1 MIPSC
6 HMTSLSTFGDGNGC
20 MSLKHDVQGN
30 VLHIVIAHCF
40 EMGVKAV
47 EMD

>member
-6 HMTSLSTFGDGNGC
+6 HMTSLSTFGEGNVC

-30 VLHIVIAHCF
+30 VLDSNCVD
-40 EMGVKAV
+40 MGVKAV
-47 EMD
+47 EID